1 MCIATRV
8 VAAFVAAGLI
18 AALPAADTAS
28 SKDTKSNDKN
38 AKNAKNA
45 KSALP
50 ATPKDGVKTPGV
62 LIPAASLKSEAEIPV
77 DGPGWIAI
85 ADSVMVESKEK
96 DSLFRID
103 PKANK
108 PLDPVGDLKQPC
120 SGAIT
125 AFGTLWIPNCETQT
139 VVRADPKTFK
149 VSATLAIGT
158 ADVSMG
164 LAATADSVWMLT
176 DGRTTLSRI
185 DPVVNKVVAEMR
197 MPAGCNQLLFADN
210 SLWLTCPLDNEVYRI
225 NPVTN
230 LVEKHIEVSAGPR
243 SMANGDNSIWVLCD
257 KQGKVDRIDPKT
269 NKVTKTIE
277 LNVPNAGGSIAYG
290 EGYLWVT
297 ETGFPITRID
307 TTSEKVVQQFWGA
320 DEGGGQIVA
329 GSGAIWITDSSHGKV
344 IRFDPKRILATLA
357 E

>member
-1 MCIATRV
+1 MPIATRV
-8 VAAFVAAGLI
+8 AAALVAAGLI
-18 AALPAADTAS
+18 AALPAADTKS
-28 SKDTKSNDKN
+28 SKDSKSKDKN
-38 AKNAKNA
+38 AKIAA
-45 KSALP
+45 PVA
-50 ATPKDGVKTPGV
+50 PKDGVKTPGV

-85 ADSVMVESKEK
+85 ADSVMVESKQK

-108 PLDPVGDLKQPC
+108 PLDPVGDLKKPC

-158 ADVSMG
+158 ADVNMG

-176 DGRTTLSRI
+176 DSRTTLSRI
-185 DPVVNKVVAEMR
+185 DPVVNKVVGEMR
-197 MPAGCNQLLFADN
+197 MPAGCNQLLFAEN

-225 NPVTN
+225 NPETN
-230 LVEKHIEVSAGPR
+230 LIEKHIEVSAGPR
-243 SMANGDNSIWVLCD
+243 SMASGDNSIWVLCD

-277 LNVPNAGGSIAYG
+277 LNVPNAGGSVAYG

-307 TTSEKVVQQFWGA
+307 TQSEKVAQQFWGA

-329 GSGAIWITDSSHGKV
+329 GSGAIWLTDASHGKV